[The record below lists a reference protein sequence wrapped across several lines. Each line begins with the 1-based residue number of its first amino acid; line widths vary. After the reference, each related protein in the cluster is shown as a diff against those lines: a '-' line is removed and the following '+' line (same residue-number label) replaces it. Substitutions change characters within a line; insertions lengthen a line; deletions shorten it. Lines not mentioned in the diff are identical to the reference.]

1 MDLLVTPSGI
11 VHLVQH
17 EVRRTITAELERLAR
32 RTQLGVAEVDTV
44 AESLARLSSVL
55 VLDHVAAWQGD
66 YRVVADL
73 FDLPTTSECE
83 GIAMPKL
90 TGGATVAEHKA
101 ATREAM
107 LDAFAVEF
115 HENGWEGVK
124 LQTIAEKAGVA
135 RTAVYNYFPD
145 KTALLM
151 SWSEREMTRFI
162 ALAQRELEDR
172 ADPLDRLQVLI
183 KLVLIEFSLQR
194 GVGESVASA
203 LSPKD
208 REQFVTHIAP
218 LVELVEALLRDGMD
232 HGVFEESDP
241 TDTGRLVMACLE
253 TQRSVL
259 IAGGRPD
266 EAVARTL
273 PFILRALGASPEGQG
288 PEG

>member
-1 MDLLVTPSGI
+1 MELVATPSKEV
-11 VHLVQH
+11 VHLVER
-17 EVRRTITAELERLAR
+17 EVRRTITAELERLTR
-32 RTQLGVAEVDTV
+32 RTQLDVAEVDTV
-44 AESLARLSSVL
+44 AESLARLSSLL

-66 YRVVADL
+66 CRVVIDL

-83 GIAMPKL
+83 GSAMPKL
-90 TGGATVAEHKA
+90 TGGATVVEHKA

-115 HENGWEGVK
+115 HGNGWEGVK

-151 SWSEREMTRFI
+151 AWSEREMTRFI
-162 ALAQRELEDR
+162 ALAQRELADR
-172 ADPLDRLQVLI
+172 TDPLDRLQVLI

-208 REQFVTHIAP
+208 RDQFFTHIAP
-218 LVELVEALLRDGMD
+218 LVELVEELLRDGME
-232 HGVFEESDP
+232 HGVFTEADP
-241 TDTGRLVMACLE
+241 AETGRLVMACLE
-253 TQRSVL
+253 TQRSAL
-259 IAGGRPD
+259 IAGDRSD
-266 EAVARTL
+266 AAVARTL
-273 PFILRALGASPEGQG
+273 PFILRALGAAPEGR
-288 PEG
+288 